1 MKKKTVSKS
10 PDIAIKGIDKISRKE
25 AIKKVGKVTA
35 LTAATLLFLETK
47 ESAAASPAD
56 PGWGGGL

>member
-1 MKKKTVSKS
+1 MKKNTKHKS
-10 PDIAIKGIDKISRKE
+10 ISTASSGTQRISRKE

-47 ESAAASPAD
+47 ESAAASPTH
-56 PGWGGGL
+56 PGWGT

>member
-1 MKKKTVSKS
+1 MKKKTVPKS
-10 PDIAIKGIDKISRKE
+10 SNAANKRTKKISRKE

-47 ESAAASPAD
+47 ESAAASPTH
-56 PGWGGGL
+56 PGWGT